1 MAFAS
6 YFLLLPGVHYYI
18 FLPYNLS
25 LCLFALLSPHQV
37 SRILEDPL
45 RPDVNEKNAAGSTA
59 LHDASYHG
67 YNGLVVQLLQAGA
80 DVEIKDA
87 TGCTPLQRACAGN
100 RPATIYILIVQVS
113 ERDVHLIGLLTTG
126 SDGL

>member
-1 MAFAS
+1 MD
-6 YFLLLPGVHYYI
+6 
-18 FLPYNLS
+18 
-25 LCLFALLSPHQV
+25 
-37 SRILEDPL
+37 DPL

-67 YNGLVVQLLQAGA
+67 YNGLVVQLIQAGA

-100 RPATIYILIVQVS
+100 RPATVYILIVQVK
-113 ERDVHLIGLLTTG
+113 RGLIEYLISLLFYFVNAFRRIYLF
-126 SDGL
+126 SS